1 MKLVP
6 GITKYAV
13 TRISGEMTTFQLFIT
28 KCIEDIIITNTNREG
43 IRVCKEK
50 WKPVNYIELQAY
62 IGLLMLV
69 GVYKSHNEA
78 MEKL

>member
-13 TRISGEMTTFQLFIT
+13 SRISDEMTTFQLFIT

-43 IRVCKEK
+43 IRVYKEQ
-50 WKPVNYIELQAY
+50 WKPMDYMELQIY
-62 IGLLMLV
+62 IMFAGF
-69 GVYKSHNEA
+69 YKSYNEA
-78 MEKL
+78 IENL